1 MERLLLEWVA
11 YIFIAAII
19 MFFLISMV
27 NEEFTSSGQIRN
39 YMTRDVSLLFDAF
52 QSADGDLFVN
62 YDTLKIPLEFEV
74 DNDFIYFNDKE
85 TNSVS
90 KYPYNK
96 FSDKKFNKEP
106 ILCGI
111 LFNYTNN
118 NLLISGGDCIE

>member
-1 MERLLLEWVA
+1 MERLLLEWIA

-52 QSADGDLFVN
+52 QSADGDLVVN

-96 FSDKKFNKEP
+96 FSDKKFSKKL
-106 ILCGI
+106 ISCGI